1 MDRENVLT
9 TLSDVVIELAT
20 DRFCIRT
27 LVPEDVGN
35 TYASW
40 FTDRTVH
47 EFITWR
53 PSRDAVA
60 ELSQYVAVHYARD
73 DSLLLGVFEPSAGH
87 VANIKYEPVDLA
99 RQTAVLGILVGD
111 PAWRSQGLF
120 REVFLASSSW
130 LKDAAGIRRIE
141 LGVDQSNVAAIA
153 AYQRAGFRSE
163 GLGKNLSSRRMV
175 ADI

>member
-1 MDRENVLT
+1 MLLT

-35 TYASW
+35 SYASW
-40 FTDRTVH
+40 FTDATVH
-47 EFITWR
+47 DFITWR

-60 ELSQYVAVHYARD
+60 ELSQYVAVHHARD
-73 DSLLLGVFEPSAGH
+73 DSLLLGVFEPSTGH
-87 VANIKYEPVDLA
+87 VANIKYEPVDFA
-99 RQTAVLGILVGD
+99 RQTAVLGILVGN
-111 PAWRSQGLF
+111 PAWRSRGLF
-120 REVFLASSSW
+120 QEVFLASSAW

-153 AYQRAGFRSE
+153 AYERAGFHYE
-163 GLGKNLSSRRMV
+163 DLDENLPSRRMV
-175 ADI
+175 AGI